1 MLKIGEVSKESGVG
15 IEALRFYERQGI
27 ISQPVRAESG
37 YRMYDVGVLDELA
50 FIRRAQ
56 TLGFS
61 LADIGRIIAERRAG
75 QNPCAAVRE
84 IVRSRL
90 RELDERLAEMK
101 RYRRELASTLA
112 EWDLVGDVP
121 GHVCGLIE
129 ESHVAAPAPRVR
141 EIARRGDKRRTA
153 MSTTD

>member
-1 MLKIGEVSKESGVG
+1 MLKIGEVSKKSGVG

-27 ISQPVRAESG
+27 ISQPVRTENG
-37 YRMYDVGVLDELA
+37 YRMYDESVLDELD

-61 LADIGRIIAERRAG
+61 LSDISSIIAERRAG
-75 QNPCAAVRE
+75 QSPCIAVRE

-112 EWDLVGDVP
+112 EWDTAGDRP

-129 ESHVAAPAPRVR
+129 GSHVAVPTPRDR
-141 EIARRGDKRRTA
+141 EFARRKAKTPA
-153 MSTTD
+153 K